1 MLLSIKL
8 NIYKLATN
16 YLRMKT
22 YTKRTTSKLITRF
35 DNELKNLL
43 MEGLKSFREHNQ
55 FSTSN
60 KQAAVSV

>member
-1 MLLSIKL
+1 
-8 NIYKLATN
+8 
-16 YLRMKT
+16 MKT